1 MTTTMRPSDKQQIV
15 EMYSRTLLFLGISL
29 AVLGVVAILTSVFF
43 TIGTVLVLGG
53 VLVAAGVVECIHA
66 FKAAKQQKKVI
77 LNVLSALLYFCVG
90 GLLLWNPIV
99 GALSLTLV
107 ISAYLFLNGVLSVAL
122 GIRHRKEPLWGWFI
136 AGGIVDLI
144 LGTLIA
150 TGWPATALWIIG
162 LFVGIEMLM
171 YGASWIAM
179 SFAFKEIE
187 KELQQRSA

>member
-1 MTTTMRPSDKQQIV
+1 MRPSDKQQIV